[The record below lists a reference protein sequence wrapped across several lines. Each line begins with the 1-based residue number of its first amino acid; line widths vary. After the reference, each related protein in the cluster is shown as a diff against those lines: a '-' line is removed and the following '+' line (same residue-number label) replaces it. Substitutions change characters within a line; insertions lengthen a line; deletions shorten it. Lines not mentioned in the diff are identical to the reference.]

1 MDRVL
6 LRNAF
11 RAQAPLRL
19 PTVSPIQQR
28 CFTQTPARHDTRYIT
43 FDPDVSDN
51 LAPILTEIQNK
62 IILPYYL
69 PPHQRER
76 VFNEKHRNSL
86 RMNPVDIE
94 IDGLTHRFS
103 HLSWKEIPSTRAVFH
118 EALRHMET
126 THDWS
131 NFVRLLSG
139 LREAKRVI
147 NTPMFIKMIR
157 QTGAKGRVFA
167 VIDAARQ
174 TKRTG
179 LRFDLPQKVQEVLLF
194 VQLKAL
200 DAGWEK
206 RELEQALRWS
216 AMVLEMAADPSHK
229 LDKRRPEW
237 LSWPVERDPLALTA
251 PLHLA
256 AALAVGHHGGK
267 DVDGKVA
274 HWAKQVV
281 GVWPAGKALLDVYP
295 AEAFSGKGSMSGDRG
310 DVRYLS
316 AAPLYVAP
324 AANAL
329 HGLKLA
335 AQVVEPAL
343 AEKLNGIAAALEPE
357 LAKKIGELKD
367 GLKEGSL
374 PHRVYTNEFDAQG
387 GVKLDVK
394 ASPVEETAPVEEVK
408 ADE

>member
-6 LRNAF
+6 LRNAL

-28 CFTQTPARHDTRYIT
+28 CFTQTPTRYETRYIT
-43 FDPDVSDN
+43 FDPDVSEN
-51 LAPILTEIQNK
+51 LAPLLTEIQNK

-76 VFNEKHRNSL
+76 VFKEKHRNSL
-86 RMNPVDIE
+86 RMNPVEIE
-94 IDGLTHRFS
+94 IDGLTHRFN
-103 HLSWKEIPSTRAVFH
+103 HLPTKDIPPTRAVFH
-118 EALRHMET
+118 NTLRNMET

-147 NTPMFIKMIR
+147 NTAMFIKMVR
-157 QTGAKGRVFA
+157 QIGAKGRIFA

-179 LRFDLPQKVQEVLLF
+179 LRFDLPQKVQEVLLY

-206 RELEQALRWS
+206 KELEQALRWS
-216 AMVLEMAADPSHK
+216 TMVLETAADPVHQ
-229 LDKRRPEW
+229 LDKRRPDW
-237 LSWPVERDPLALTA
+237 LAWPVERDPLALTA

-256 AALAVGHHGGK
+256 AALAVGHNGGQ

-274 HWAKQVV
+274 YWAKQVV
-281 GVWPAGKALLDVYP
+281 NVWPAGKGLLDVYP
-295 AEAFSGKGSMSGDRG
+295 AAAYGNKEGSTGDRG
-310 DVRYLS
+310 DVRYLTS
-316 AAPLYVAP
+316 PPLYVTP

-343 AEKLNGIAAALEPE
+343 AEKLRAIIATVEPE
-357 LAKKIGELKD
+357 LTKQIGELKN
-367 GLKEGSL
+367 GLTEGSV
-374 PHRVYTNEFDAQG
+374 PHRVYTNQFDTQG
-387 GVKLDVK
+387 GVKLDVT
-394 ASPVEETAPVEEVK
+394 ASPVEEAQAEEVK